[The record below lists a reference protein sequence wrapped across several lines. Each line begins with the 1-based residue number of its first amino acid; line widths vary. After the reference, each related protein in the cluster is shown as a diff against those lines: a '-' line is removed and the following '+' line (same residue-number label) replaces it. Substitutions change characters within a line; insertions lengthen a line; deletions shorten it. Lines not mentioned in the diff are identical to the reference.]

1 MPDTFHWL
9 DVQRS
14 GEELC
19 DAHPDTDPYVIGFPK
34 LRAMVEALPGFE
46 PQPGHPCNERILEE
60 IQRVWHDERED
71 LIEDE

>member
-9 DVQRS
+9 DVQRI